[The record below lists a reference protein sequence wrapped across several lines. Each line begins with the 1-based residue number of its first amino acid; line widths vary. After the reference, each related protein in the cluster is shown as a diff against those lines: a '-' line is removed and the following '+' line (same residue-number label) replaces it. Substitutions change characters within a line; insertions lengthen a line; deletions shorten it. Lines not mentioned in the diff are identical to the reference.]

1 MSQQRT
7 LFEQAID
14 SGDAVVKNGLCN
26 LCKGTKKLCGK
37 ERCPLMV
44 KFYSQ
49 RRYLPN
55 IKTKDLAGSSPP
67 AVFVGHYGY
76 PKVEIGP
83 LLPMEFGDT
92 RLMDTPEMWVGKD
105 IDEIAD
111 LRFRLVRGKYRIDA
125 TDFEKSG
132 RIVDSVQE
140 IALTEKSIDVETS
153 FDKKP
158 TGRLVLDDTVQPFGP
173 SGRMESMRLGNG
185 RFERNLERSFYDTDL
200 KAADAVISAYRN
212 GTMVSEIEKAFSVG
226 TMGVRRNRRFVPT
239 RWSITAVDDIIGKDL
254 VSQLRMLD
262 TVGEYRL
269 YRWDQLDNRWCVIL
283 LPCAWRFEMIEA
295 WYPRTSWNPSSSH
308 IDITPDHEDFNGK
321 RGYAAMG
328 GSYYAARLAVA
339 EHLLAEGHSAG
350 VIVLREIHPGYDIP
364 LGVWNIRE
372 NVRAAMAEQP
382 IVSETLDG
390 LWPFVDSYMD
400 MKHRSWRDSSD
411 VLKEWRLQRRLDE
424 FY

>member
-1 MSQQRT
+1 MAEQRT
-7 LFEQAID
+7 LFEQAVE
-14 SGDAVVKNGLCN
+14 SGGAVVKNGLCN
-26 LCKGTKKLCGK
+26 LCKGTRRLCGK

-49 RRYLPN
+49 QRYLPR
-55 IKTKDLAGSSPP
+55 IDSRDLAGSSPP

-83 LLPMEFGDT
+83 LLPTEFGDT
-92 RLMDTPEMWVGKD
+92 SLMDTPERWVGKG

-125 TDFEKSG
+125 RDFQKSG

-140 IALTEKSIDVETS
+140 IALTERSIDVETT
-153 FDKKP
+153 FDRKP

-200 KAADAVISAYRN
+200 KASDAVVSAYRN
-212 GTMVSEIEKAFSVG
+212 GTLISEIEKAFSVG
-226 TMGVRRNRRFVPT
+226 TMGMKRSRRFVPT

-254 VSQLRMLD
+254 VSDVRMLD
-262 TVGEYRL
+262 DIGEYRL
-269 YRWDQLDNRWCVIL
+269 YRWDQLDNRWCIIL
-283 LPCAWRFEMIEA
+283 IPSSWRFEMIEA
-295 WYPRTSWNPSSSH
+295 WFPQTSWNPSTAR
-308 IDITPDHEDFNGK
+308 IDITPDHEGFDGK
-321 RGYAAMG
+321 KGYAAMG

-339 EHLLAEGHSAG
+339 EALRAEGHSAG
-350 VIVLREIHPGYDIP
+350 VIVLREIHPGYDTP

-372 NVRAAMAEQP
+372 NVRAAMAGEP
-382 IVSETLDG
+382 VVAESLEA
-390 LWPFVDSYMD
+390 LWPHVDSYMD
-400 MKHRSWRDSSD
+400 MKHGRWRENSEI
-411 VLKEWRLQRRLDE
+411 LREWKVQRRLDE